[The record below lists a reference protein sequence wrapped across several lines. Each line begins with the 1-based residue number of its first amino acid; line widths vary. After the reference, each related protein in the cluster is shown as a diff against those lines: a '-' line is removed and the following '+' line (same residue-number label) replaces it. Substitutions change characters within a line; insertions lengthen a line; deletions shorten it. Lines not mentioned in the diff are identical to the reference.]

1 MDFEA
6 VKKYSGGIIRNTGA
20 ILYEYMPNRPFV
32 GARDFF
38 LSILWFNGVRAGIQ
52 MEEVENAIKE
62 SGNTTKKF
70 TVAKRI
76 ESIPPKD
83 ADIRPMAQILRSKKI
98 KTPSESGNADLH
110 EYECVFPEVTEKE

>member
-6 VKKYSGGIIRNTGA
+6 VKKYSGGIIRNTGT
-20 ILYEYMPNRPFV
+20 ILYEYMPSRPLSGNR
-32 GARDFF
+32 DLF
-38 LSILWFNGVRAGIQ
+38 LSILWQNGIRSGIL

-76 ESIPPKD
+76 ESVPPKD
-83 ADIRPMAQILRSKKI
+83 ADIRPMTQILRSKKI
-98 KTPSESGNADLH
+98 KTLSESGNADLH